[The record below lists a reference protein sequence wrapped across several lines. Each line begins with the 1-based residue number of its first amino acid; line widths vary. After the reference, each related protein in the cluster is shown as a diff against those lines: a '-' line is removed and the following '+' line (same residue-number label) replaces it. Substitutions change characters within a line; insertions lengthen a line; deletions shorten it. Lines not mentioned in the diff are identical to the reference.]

1 MLREQGTD
9 LGISGERT
17 VLYNSQTGNMVK
29 VNYSDEARQIYNEI
43 GGTPHLDYCHTVF
56 GQVFEGMEVVDA
68 IASVAVDENDKPA
81 DDVIIES
88 ITFENYGE

>member
-1 MLREQGTD
+1 
-9 LGISGERT
+9 
-17 VLYNSQTGNMVK
+17 
-29 VNYSDEARQIYNEI
+29 
-43 GGTPHLDYCHTVF
+43 
-56 GQVFEGMEVVDA
+56 MEVVDA